1 MKIFTT
7 NEIRKIEDYTLK
19 KSGITDIDLMER
31 AASAVT
37 FEIVSR
43 WRQSKRIVVFAG
55 PGNNG
60 GDALAVARMLKEQ
73 GYNRVE
79 VFLFNIPSTK
89 LSKGCLTNRDR
100 LVALGNVDY
109 TEVVSEFEPPALGK
123 DDVVIDGLFGS
134 GLREP
139 LKGGFTSLVQYINES
154 QAFVVSID
162 IPSGMFG
169 EWNVGLDR
177 RNIICANLTLC
188 FQFKRLSFFFAEN
201 AANIGECKVLDI
213 ELSHE
218 AINKASTNYVLV
230 EDYEVKSLLRRRPD
244 HCSKYDFGSLLLV
257 AGRYGMLGAAVL
269 SARAA
274 MRAGVGLVTVH
285 CPRCGFDVMQGSVPE
300 ALFSADKNDIITTDI
315 SETRRYNAVAIGPG
329 VGTNEHTVDAIDRF
343 LKNRNLP
350 CVLDADALNCI
361 ASRPMLFG
369 SIPQRSI
376 ITPHATE
383 FERLFG
389 KFDTE
394 EERLKKA
401 IEVAKFYKLIIV
413 LKAHYTMIVEPSG
426 KVYINTTGNSGMATA
441 GSGDVLTGII
451 SALLAQGYSP
461 QFSALMGVYIHGE
474 AGDLAAKTHGT
485 YGMVASDIVDNIGRA
500 IKEIML

>member
-177 RNIICANLTLC
+177 RNIICANLKLC

-201 AANIGECKVLDI
+201 AANIGE
-213 ELSHE
+213 
-218 AINKASTNYVLV
+218 
-230 EDYEVKSLLRRRPD
+230 
-244 HCSKYDFGSLLLV
+244 
-257 AGRYGMLGAAVL
+257 
-269 SARAA
+269 
-274 MRAGVGLVTVH
+274 
-285 CPRCGFDVMQGSVPE
+285 
-300 ALFSADKNDIITTDI
+300 
-315 SETRRYNAVAIGPG
+315 
-329 VGTNEHTVDAIDRF
+329 
-343 LKNRNLP
+343 
-350 CVLDADALNCI
+350 
-361 ASRPMLFG
+361 
-369 SIPQRSI
+369 
-376 ITPHATE
+376 
-383 FERLFG
+383 
-389 KFDTE
+389 
-394 EERLKKA
+394 
-401 IEVAKFYKLIIV
+401 
-413 LKAHYTMIVEPSG
+413 
-426 KVYINTTGNSGMATA
+426 
-441 GSGDVLTGII
+441 
-451 SALLAQGYSP
+451 
-461 QFSALMGVYIHGE
+461 
-474 AGDLAAKTHGT
+474 
-485 YGMVASDIVDNIGRA
+485 
-500 IKEIML
+500 